1 MKIKDL
7 GRAILDFELNTI
19 PQFLILAISLIVG
32 LLFKVLRWVVS
43 TYKSMWHFILIGCLI
58 LFFVGLEKDCTRWC
72 SHLIDLNYQGYAIR
86 EQYLFSIIALIVGIV
101 VSFKLDKKMNE
112 ISNKYFPKNNA

>member
-32 LLFKVLRWVVS
+32 LLFRVLRWVVS
-43 TYKSMWHFILIGCLI
+43 TYKSMWHLIIIGCFI
-58 LFFVGLEKDCTRWC
+58 LFFVGLEKDCTNWC
-72 SHLIDLNYQGYAIR
+72 YSLIDLNYQGYAI
-86 EQYLFSIIALIVGIV
+86 EKGYLFSIIALIVGIV
-101 VSFKLDKKMNE
+101 VSFKLDKKLSE
-112 ISNKYFPKNNA
+112 ISEKFLPKHNA